1 MAKKFTGVDVHNWKL
16 VAGNKTVATKGE
28 DGKPFN
34 GYKAA
39 AEAATKL
46 GGVPVRA

>member
-1 MAKKFTGVDVHNWKL
+1 MAKKYTGVDVTPWKL
-16 VAGNKTVATKGE
+16 VKGNKTVATKG
-28 DGKPFN
+28 DDNKPFN
-34 GYKAA
+34 GFKAA